1 MLFKLKIEN
10 FGKLSDAEIRV
21 GQFTVFAGPNNT
33 GKSFVSKLLY
43 SLFDGMNA
51 NHALVHFYNLVDPL
65 RNELGRFRRWRGD
78 EKADALLSLINDE
91 IDKME
96 NLVKS
101 CSIDDFEEIGERLP
115 QIIDC
120 ADELRELY
128 EIYEQTIKEWS
139 RKQEEDFH
147 DFVEGILKSTKN
159 TLNELSEELQEM
171 DAEHFVLAGIQDK
184 ILQNLI
190 QNFQV
195 ANLSHMRTRQEDPSK
210 IFIDNVGTFEFLN
223 SNLIGFNIEQAG
235 LQQLQDYS
243 RVIYLE
249 SPVYWKLRSALESV
263 RISPRFPHYTNR
275 KTLSGVP
282 GYFYDLAKALRE
294 EYSGD
299 IAFPELYEKLISKE
313 VLRGKITISETGE
326 LNFQE
331 NGRGFSLH
339 LTAMGV
345 VNLGILALLIERKII
360 DKGAFIFIDEP
371 EAHLHPAWQVTM
383 VETLL
388 ELSRQGVNV
397 VIATHSA
404 DILKFLEVETKKS
417 PENRELIALNHF
429 SHQGIKNSESDF
441 EIKLADIQK
450 ELTEPY
456 SKLYIRGV

>member
-1 MLFKLKIEN
+1 MLFTLKIEN

-51 NHALVHFYNLVDPL
+51 NHALVHFYNLVEPL
-65 RNELGRFRRWRGD
+65 RNELSWFKKQRRY
-78 EKADALLSLINDE
+78 EKAASSLSLMNDE

-101 CSIDDFEEIGERLP
+101 CSIDDLEEIRGRLP

-120 ADELRELY
+120 ADKLQELY
-128 EIYEQTIKEWS
+128 KVFEQTIEK
-139 RKQEEDFH
+139 DFPI
-147 DFVEGILKSTKN
+147 FVELVLESTRN
-159 TLNELSEELQEM
+159 TLNELSEELQET

-195 ANLSHMRTRQEDPSK
+195 AKLSHMRTRQEEPSK
-210 IFIDNVGTFEFLN
+210 IFIDNVGTFEFQN
-223 SNLIGFNIEQAG
+223 NNLIHINIEQAD

-249 SPVYWKLRSALESV
+249 SPVYWKLHSALESV
-263 RISPRFPHYTNR
+263 RISPRFSHYPNR
-275 KTLSGVP
+275 ERLSGVP
-282 GYFYDLAKALRE
+282 GYFYDLAMALRE

-331 NGRGFSLH
+331 NGHSFSLH

-417 PENRELIALNHF
+417 PENQKLIALNHF